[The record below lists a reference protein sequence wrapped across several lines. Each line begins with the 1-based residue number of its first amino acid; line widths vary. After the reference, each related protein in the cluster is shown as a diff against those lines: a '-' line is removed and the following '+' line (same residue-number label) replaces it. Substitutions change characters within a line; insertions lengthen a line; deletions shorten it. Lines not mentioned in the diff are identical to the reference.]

1 MYNYIEKTA
10 KIIKEVLKVL
20 ILFVVL
26 VGTSAFAWGMLEIAA
41 DPFESSGFTRLV
53 AIICS

>member
-10 KIIKEVLKVL
+10 TIIKEVLKVL

-26 VGTSAFAWGMLEIAA
+26 VGTSVFAWGMLEIAKTL
-41 DPFESSGFTRLV
+41 GFQQLV
-53 AIICS
+53 VIICR